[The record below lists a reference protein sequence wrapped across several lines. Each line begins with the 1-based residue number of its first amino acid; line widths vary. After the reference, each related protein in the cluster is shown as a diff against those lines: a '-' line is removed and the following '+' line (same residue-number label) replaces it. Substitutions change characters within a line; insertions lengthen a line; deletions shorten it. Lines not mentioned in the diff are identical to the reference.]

1 MPLILDEQT
10 RESLKRNVAN
20 FLSSTI
26 GYAVTAVHASK
37 YGLGIEVQFPNL
49 RGIKI
54 DTNVPFTSF
63 LNDILKEASDYAI
76 TRRFIVIPW
85 DITPI
90 KTKAFRDLPD
100 IRPALGYIN
109 RLWLNHRDAFLEC
122 HDILC
127 LTAVSY
133 THLTLPTILR
143 V

>member
-1 MPLILDEQT
+1 MKLSKSVSYLI
-10 RESLKRNVAN
+10 SLLLSNATKKS
-20 FLSSTI
+20 LSSTI

-85 DITPI
+85 DVTPI
-90 KTKAFRDLPD
+90 KTKAF
-100 IRPALGYIN
+100 
-109 RLWLNHRDAFLEC
+109 
-122 HDILC
+122 
-127 LTAVSY
+127 
-133 THLTLPTILR
+133 
-143 V
+143 